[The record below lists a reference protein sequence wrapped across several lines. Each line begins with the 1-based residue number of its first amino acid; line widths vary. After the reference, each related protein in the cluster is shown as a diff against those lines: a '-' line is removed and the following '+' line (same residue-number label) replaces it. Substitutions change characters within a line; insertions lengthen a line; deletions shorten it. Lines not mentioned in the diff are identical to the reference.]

1 MSMPS
6 LTKQRMQTNI
16 HHISSSQPTDSMRL
30 ARPLKKPHVDYI
42 LLYVVLALTAVGL
55 VSVLSSSAHMAQS
68 QMGDSSHFLKR
79 QLVGVGLGFGAL
91 LVAMKSDIYRLTRWL
106 KPMLL
111 LTVLL
116 LMATHFPVIGVTAK
130 GSSRWVNL
138 GGFVLQPSEVAK
150 PLLVF
155 FLATVLGHPEAQRL
169 SLRQKID
176 ILIPTLGI
184 PLLVMVEPDLG
195 TTIVISATIFILYFT
210 SGMPYWKA
218 ASMILGGG
226 LLFFIVS
233 WNTPYQKARLLS
245 FMDPWADPQGKGFH
259 LIQSLIAIGS
269 GGPVGNGYGQSVQ
282 KLFYLPEQH
291 TDFIFAVFS
300 EEFGLIGGLILLTL
314 FVLLAQRGLSIAC
327 KVPTPF
333 LKLLATGLTS
343 MVSLQAFVNL
353 GVVTGTIP
361 TTGITLPFISFGSSS
376 LIVNLAAMGL
386 LLNVS
391 RYVETSPTE
400 GNTT

>member
-1 MSMPS
+1 MSTPS
-6 LTKQRMQTNI
+6 LTKQHMRTNI
-16 HHISSSQPTDSMRL
+16 NPSPSDTQ
-30 ARPLKKPHVDYI
+30 RPERPQKQPHVDHV
-42 LLYVVLALTAVGL
+42 LFSVVLALTAVGL

-68 QMGDSSHFLKR
+68 QMGDGSHFLKR
-79 QLVGVGLGFGAL
+79 QLIGALLGFGAL
-91 LVAMKSDIYRLTRWL
+91 VIAMKTDLYRLTAWI

-111 LTVLL
+111 ITVVL

-155 FLATVLGHPEAQRL
+155 FLATVLGHPESSKL
-169 SLRQKID
+169 NLRQKIEV
-176 ILIPTLGI
+176 LIPALGL

-195 TTIVISATIFILYFT
+195 TTIVISATIFVLYFT
-210 SGMPYWKA
+210 AGLPYWKA
-218 ASMILGGG
+218 FSMMGSGA
-226 LLFFIVS
+226 LLFAIVS
-233 WNTPYQKARLLS
+233 WNTPYQRDRLLS

-269 GGPVGNGYGQSVQ
+269 GGPLGNGYGQSVQ

-314 FVLLAQRGLSIAC
+314 FVVLAQRGLAIAC
-327 KVPTPF
+327 RVPTPF

-343 MVSLQAFVNL
+343 MVALQAFVNL

-391 RYVETSPTE
+391 RYIGSTPEE
-400 GNTT
+400 GGAVL